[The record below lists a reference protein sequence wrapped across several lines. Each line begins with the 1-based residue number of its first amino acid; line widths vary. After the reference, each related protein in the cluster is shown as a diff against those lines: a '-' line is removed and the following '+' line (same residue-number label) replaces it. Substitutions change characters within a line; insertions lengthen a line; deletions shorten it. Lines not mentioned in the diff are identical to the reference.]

1 MIGTVVGKILDD
13 LQAITEEAVARLN
26 LMKEEELLQLA
37 DQREELVK
45 ALEPYRSHVTPE
57 NREQIA
63 YILGF
68 DSLILNRMSSLKNE
82 AGQWMQKQGTI
93 KTQQNAYHSAYAMN
107 SMFIDHKN

>member
-1 MIGTVVGKILDD
+1 MMEIEVGKILDD

-26 LMKEEELLQLA
+26 LMNEEELLQLA

-45 ALEPYRSHVTPE
+45 ALESYRHHITPE

-63 YILGF
+63 YVLGF
-68 DSLILNRMSSLKNE
+68 DALILKRMSFLKNE

-93 KTQQNAYHSAYAMN
+93 KTQQNAYHNAYAMN
-107 SMFIDHKN
+107 SVFIDHKN